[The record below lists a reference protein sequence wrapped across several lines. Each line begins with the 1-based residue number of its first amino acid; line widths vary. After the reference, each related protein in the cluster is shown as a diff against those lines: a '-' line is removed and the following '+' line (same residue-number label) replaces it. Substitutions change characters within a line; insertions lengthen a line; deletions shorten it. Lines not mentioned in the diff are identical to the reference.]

1 MFLGLHYIVN
11 FSVRPVQYFQMN
23 FNFFLP
29 IKRSSK
35 HLKKLLTYGRWAFF
49 FSAAPTA
56 QNSPELHFRFINSFI
71 QPSLVGSLVASR
83 RISKYIV
90 LLLWPDPS
98 YCYEVLALYKSLT
111 SLGHWKRG
119 QVIDEKHKL
128 GHLVLSKVGKYL
140 SRLVFC
146 A

>member
-1 MFLGLHYIVN
+1 MCLGFILCNI
-11 FSVRPVQYFQMN
+11 SVWTVQYFQIN
-23 FNFFLP
+23 FHFFAHKK
-29 IKRSSK
+29 IKKSASK
-35 HLKKLLTYGRWAFF
+35 SCLLMAVGIFF
-49 FSAAPTA
+49 SSAAPTA
-56 QNSPELHFRFINSFI
+56 QNSTELHFRLTNSFI

-90 LLLWPDPS
+90 LLVWPDPS

-119 QVIDEKHKL
+119 QVFDEKQKL
-128 GHLVLSKVGKYL
+128 GHLVLSKVCKYL